1 VKKCKKFADVTA
13 GMLALFSQIPCLFYC
28 KPRLKM
34 FFFSS
39 FRADY
44 DQGRLTFFSLA
55 YRKVEMALTHSL
67 ATSPN

>member
-34 FFFSS
+34 FFFHH
-39 FRADY
+39 FV
-44 DQGRLTFFSLA
+44 QIMIKGGLHFFL
-55 YRKVEMALTHSL
+55 
-67 ATSPN
+67 